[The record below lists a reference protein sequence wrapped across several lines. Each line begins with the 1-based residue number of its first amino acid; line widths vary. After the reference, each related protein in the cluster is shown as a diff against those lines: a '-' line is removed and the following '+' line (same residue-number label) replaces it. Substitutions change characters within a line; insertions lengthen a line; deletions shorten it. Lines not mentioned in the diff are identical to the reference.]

1 MSVTV
6 LPVRDPN
13 LPEYRTRPSPAP
25 LSPGPRGNYDGMQ
38 SAPVEILRTP
48 TKRPGA
54 PIAQAAAPAGAQ
66 PASAAAP
73 ADAPPD
79 APTPAE
85 AKAAQAAEIELPNGR
100 IVRVP
105 PGFSS
110 NDLERVLA
118 IAASDDPPRS
128 PP

>member
-6 LPVRDPN
+6 LPLRDPG
-13 LPEYRTRPSPAP
+13 LPDYRPRTTTVQS
-25 LSPGPRGNYDGMQ
+25 SPGPRGDYQGMHTA
-38 SAPVEILRTP
+38 SVEILRSP
-48 TKRPGA
+48 AKRPAHGM
-54 PIAQAAAPAGAQ
+54 QAAAAAGPQ
-66 PASAAAP
+66 PAPEPAPAAP
-73 ADAPPD
+73 
-79 APTPAE
+79 E

-110 NDLERVLA
+110 DDLERVLA
-118 IAASDDPPRS
+118 IASSDSSDDPPRS